1 VVERL
6 KARLCRWK
14 GRFLSMVG
22 RICLINSILS
32 SITLFYLSL
41 FKMLSVVENE
51 IVKIQRNFLWEW
63 GSDGRKIA

>member
-1 VVERL
+1 
-6 KARLCRWK
+6 
-14 GRFLSMVG
+14 MVG